1 LCGAGLLGLG
11 IFGSQLWD
19 AISFWLGIA
28 IQIPYN
34 LVRPFTLLDAKEF
47 VTFIFAEGFFVLNAF
62 IFRWLF
68 FRNRDLR
75 GPRIIIQGG
84 SIYAENS
91 GVRVFCASV
100 SNTGDSA
107 ARSCQAR
114 ITLDDIEQRDM
125 EGLPSVNTTF
135 NLQNFTSSIK
145 TDLRWKKDNHKEMT
159 IRSEDDAELEILRF
173 VPENDGVPAHFDVPS
188 ESGWEPLSA
197 SLNLSTLYIRIK
209 VVPLNGRPSK
219 YTYWTE
225 RHKGE
230 WTLGAFR

>member
-1 LCGAGLLGLG
+1 
-11 IFGSQLWD
+11 
-19 AISFWLGIA
+19 
-28 IQIPYN
+28 
-34 LVRPFTLLDAKEF
+34 
-47 VTFIFAEGFFVLNAF
+47 
-62 IFRWLF
+62 
-68 FRNRDLR
+68 
-75 GPRIIIQGG
+75 
-84 SIYAENS
+84 
-91 GVRVFCASV
+91 
-100 SNTGDSA
+100 
-107 ARSCQAR
+107 
-114 ITLDDIEQRDM
+114 M